1 MASNDMMF
9 ALTPNAVAGP
19 KTSYATLDILEG
31 GSSPVEL
38 WTVLDFDAA
47 AIEYADFKIALP
59 SNYGGGGLTLTFIYT
74 MSSAN
79 SGNVVWEAA
88 FRRCDDGSEE
98 IDSDSSQTYDYNS
111 VTDAVEASVGRVGYA
126 TISFTDGADM
136 DGFSAGEMGM
146 LRIRRKAD
154 DGSDTATGDA
164 ELQIILCKER
174 S

>member
-47 AIEYADFKIALP
+47 SIEYADFKIALP
-59 SNYGGGGLTLTFIYT
+59 ANYGGGGLTLTLVYT

-79 SGNVVWEAA
+79 SGNVVWEVA
-88 FRRCDDGSEE
+88 FRRCNDGSEE

-111 VTDAVEASVGRVGYA
+111 VTDAVEATVGRVGYA
-126 TISFTDGADM
+126 TITFTNGADM
-136 DGFSAGEMGM
+136 DTLAAGEMGM
-146 LRIRRKAD
+146 LRIRRKAN
-154 DGSDTATGDA
+154 DGNDTASGDA
-164 ELQIILCKER
+164 ELQMIICKET
-174 S
+174 

>member
-1 MASNDMMF
+1 MSANDMMF

-19 KTSYATLDILEG
+19 KTDYATLDILEG

-47 AIEYADFKIALP
+47 SIEYADFKIALP
-59 SNYGGGGLTLTFIYT
+59 ANYGGGGLTLTLVYT

-88 FRRCDDGSEE
+88 IRRCNDGSEE

-111 VTDAVEASVGRVGYA
+111 VTDAVEATVGRVGYA
-126 TISFTDGADM
+126 TITFTDGADM
-136 DGFSAGEMGM
+136 DSLAAGEMAM

-154 DGSDTATGDA
+154 DGSDTASGDA
-164 ELQIILCKER
+164 ELQMIICKET
-174 S
+174 

>member
-19 KTSYATLDILEG
+19 KTSYATLDVLEG

-47 AIEYADFKIALP
+47 SIEYADFKIALP
-59 SNYGGGGLTLTFIYT
+59 SNYGGGGLTLTLIYT

-98 IDSDSSQTYDYNS
+98 IDSDSSQSYDYNS
-111 VTDAVEASVGRVGYA
+111 VTDAVEATVGRVGYA
-126 TISFTDGADM
+126 TITFTDGADM
-136 DGFSAGEMGM
+136 DSLAAGEMAM

-164 ELQIILCKER
+164 ELQMVIGKET
-174 S
+174 